1 MIESVGVVHRYV
13 GGIHRSDVA
22 GLGGVDADADAAGAQ
37 RNPRHRR
44 VTVCVEGIGIGIGI
58 GIVVC
63 GDPWTGGV
71 ICGDPW
77 IGLSAQS
84 SSAAMPEEQGAT
96 DHERKLG
103 LKLKKVPKKRKK
115 EIHHGFNRVKV
126 RLRWSRSVK
135 TAAV

>member
-1 MIESVGVVHRYV
+1 MIESVIVVHRYV
-13 GGIHRSDVA
+13 VGIHRSGVA
-22 GLGGVDADADAAGAQ
+22 GVGAVDVDANAAGAQ

-44 VTVCVEGIGIGIGI
+44 VTVCVEGIGIGI

-126 RLRWSRSVK
+126 RLRWSCSVK